1 MLMTV
6 CQTTGLHTAGKLE
19 VIILY
24 IDTESG
30 PFVELSTLATCI
42 GEVYDL
48 YLQRNSLYGDKSL
61 ETDKSSLPNS

>member
-30 PFVELSTLATCI
+30 PFVELSTLATYIATPCHKN
-42 GEVYDL
+42 GL
-48 YLQRNSLYGDKSL
+48 RSHA
-61 ETDKSSLPNS
+61 